1 MSHKT
6 YINAVREKKNS
17 CSADT
22 IVILNLI
29 FSDMSSECN
38 TNFVSDNNDMFHL
51 NEFFGYDV
59 IKSLLSSTKVT
70 INNEE
75 MMPYFFVLKSG
86 PASK

>member
-1 MSHKT
+1 
-6 YINAVREKKNS
+6 
-17 CSADT
+17 
-22 IVILNLI
+22 
-29 FSDMSSECN
+29 MSSECN

-59 IKSLLSSTKVT
+59 IKSLLTSTKVT

-75 MMPYFFVLKSG
+75 MMPYFVLKSG